1 MNIYKYKNKTK
12 AYDFNGGHFTQD
24 TNYIFVEST

>member
-1 MNIYKYKNKTK
+1 MNIYKYKTK
-12 AYDFNGGHFTQD
+12 AYDFNGGHFTHD